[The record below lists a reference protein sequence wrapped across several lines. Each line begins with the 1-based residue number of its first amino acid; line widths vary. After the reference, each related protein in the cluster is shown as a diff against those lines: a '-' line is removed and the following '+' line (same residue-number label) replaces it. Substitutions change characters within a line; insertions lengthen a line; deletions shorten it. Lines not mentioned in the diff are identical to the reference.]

1 MGTRKQ
7 ALLTALAF
15 ALLAALLLVP
25 GTAFADDEASTG
37 LAAATTGTEAAEP
50 KALEDPQIKYRAY
63 VGSKWTKWKSDGAVV
78 GTADKKFQIISLK
91 VTKSGWSGR
100 VKYRIYQR
108 GKGWSKWA
116 SNGTRLGTK
125 GWYMRGVQVKL
136 TGKLAKA
143 YDVVYRAYVNDIGW
157 QPWTI
162 NGGTAGSAG
171 KLGQIQKL
179 EFKLVPRGSTSG
191 IANGAYFIAAAKN
204 PNTVIRLP
212 GSKTS
217 NGVQMTKAAFSETS
231 TDFRFFIRKQA
242 DGSVTL
248 QSCTSGLYLC
258 DIGGK
263 VVQRS
268 GNGAMSSRWTL
279 SLWRG
284 GCLFS
289 NVQTG
294 KRMKISG
301 GKLITA
307 AKGGRFA
314 LTRTDVLANGT
325 YTLVS
330 AAKGNPLAV
339 VDESYDNGAK
349 LQVQTEEKT
358 NAEVFKL
365 TRIATDTYRITNAGS
380 SKRIEVANGSTAENA
395 TVRQNAS
402 KSGNLQKW
410 KVKLDANGTYS
421 LVNKASGK
429 VLTAAGTGVSG
440 SSAVSSS
447 DMGTA
452 TQRWKLI
459 ARKPYKK
466 GSERLGVAR
475 AWSYANNTTS
485 YTNYLITVDLT
496 HHWMCIFSGPKGNRT
511 LLKSWECST
520 GRPGSGTPTGDYT
533 INGNTQYE
541 FGDNYS
547 CYYATAFIDWI
558 YLFHSVTYQKNSTRI
573 LDGRLGQSVSS
584 GCVRLDIDNARWLY
598 NSVNNGVIPV
608 GTKVK
613 IYY

>member
-1 MGTRKQ
+1 MSIRKQ
-7 ALLTALAF
+7 ALLPALVC
-15 ALLAALLLVP
+15 ALVAALLLVP
-25 GTAFADDEASTG
+25 GTALADNEASTG
-37 LAAATTGTEAAEP
+37 LVAASTEAEATEP

-63 VGSKWTKWKSDGAVV
+63 VGSKWTNWKSNGATI
-78 GTADKKFQIISLK
+78 GNTDKKFQVISLK
-91 VTKSGWSGR
+91 LTKSNWSGR
-100 VKYRIYQR
+100 VQYRIYQR

-116 SNGTRLGTK
+116 SNGARLGIK
-125 GWYMRGVQVKL
+125 GWYMRGVQVRL
-136 TGKLAKA
+136 TGKIAKA
-143 YDVVYRAYVNDIGW
+143 YDVVYRAYIKDTGW
-157 QPWTI
+157 QPWTM

-179 EFKLVPRGSTSG
+179 EFKLVPRGSTSS
-191 IANGAYFIAAAKN
+191 IADGAYFIAAAKN
-204 PNTVIRLP
+204 PNAVIRLP

-217 NGVQMTKAAFSETS
+217 NGVQMTKAAFNDAS

-242 DGSVTL
+242 DGSITL

-258 DIGGK
+258 DAGGK

-268 GNGAMSSRWTL
+268 DDGTMASRWTL

-301 GKLITA
+301 GKLVTA
-307 AKGGRFA
+307 AKGGRFV
-314 LTRTDVLANGT
+314 LTRTDVLPSGT
-325 YTLVS
+325 YTLTS
-330 AAKGNPLAV
+330 AAKGNLLAV

-349 LQVQTEEKT
+349 LQVQKEEET
-358 NAEVFKL
+358 NAEVFKF
-365 TRIATDTYRITNAGS
+365 TRTAADTYRITNAGS
-380 SKRIEVANGSTAENA
+380 SKRIEVAGGSSAESA
-395 TVRQNAS
+395 TVCQNAS
-402 KSGNLQKW
+402 SNGNLQKW
-410 KVKLDANGTYS
+410 KVVFGEDGMYS
-421 LVNKASGK
+421 LVNKATRK
-429 VLTAAGTGVSG
+429 VLTAAGAGDSG
-440 SSAVSSS
+440 SSAVSST
-447 DMGTA
+447 DTGAA

-459 ARKPYKK
+459 AQKPYKK
-466 GSERLGVAR
+466 GSERLGVAQ
-475 AWSYANNTTS
+475 AWNYANSTTS

-520 GRPGSGTPTGDYT
+520 GRPGLTPTGNYT

-547 CYYATAFIDWI
+547 CYYATAFIDWV
-558 YLFHSVTYQKNSTRI
+558 YLFHSVTYQKNSRRI

-584 GCVRLDIDNARWLY
+584 GCVRLDIDNAQWLY
-598 NSVNNGVIPV
+598 NSVNNGTIPV
-608 GTKVK
+608 GTRVK